1 MNLDNFL
8 EIKTPPKK
16 VWNTLIDFKTT
27 HIWVEEKIEIIP
39 LNKLPLG
46 KSFRFKVYV
55 YRSLMTL
62 EYLGEILEYDPYKKM
77 EVLLKGGIS
86 KDSDM
91 TIQFNLSDLD
101 KKTKFNYKINMEEKG
116 MMSLV
121 APFSD
126 SLGTMGAEKYFNN
139 FKELAEKIRK

>member
-27 HIWVEEKIEIIP
+27 HNWVKEKIEIIP
-39 LNKLPLG
+39 LNKLPPR
-46 KSFRFKVYV
+46 KNFRFKVYV
-55 YRSLMTL
+55 YRPLITL
-62 EYLGEILEYDPYKKM
+62 KYLGEILEFDPYKKM

-91 TIQFNLSDLD
+91 TIQFHLSDLN
-101 KKTKFNYKINMEEKG
+101 KKTKFNYKIKMEEKG
-116 MMSLV
+116 LMSLV
-121 APFSD
+121 SPFSD
-126 SLGTMGAEKYFNN
+126 SLGAMGADKYFTN
-139 FKELAEKIRK
+139 FKELVEKT